1 MVPKRF
7 QVKNTEMKITT
18 VNKFQFASLN
28 DKQYHLPD
36 GITLP
41 FGLLL
46 LLELRDKK
54 KKLFQKYKKQLK
66 KKKQFIKLRK

>member
-7 QVKNTEMKITT
+7 QVKNTEMKMTT
-18 VNKFQFASLN
+18 VIKFQFASLN

-54 KKLFQKYKKQLK
+54 KKAFPKIQETIEKEKTIY
-66 KKKQFIKLRK
+66 